1 LRFEIGV
8 IRKERAMAGIVV
20 GVDGSEN
27 AELALEWA
35 VTEAE
40 LRNVPVTAVTVVPIP
55 PVTLAPS
62 GVAVMGEML
71 QAAEAATRAAVEKV
85 SMGHQ
90 AVVSVQAIVG
100 GPAEQLLNAAT
111 GADMLV
117 VGSRGRGGFARLL
130 LGSVS
135 SQVVHHAVCPTVVVP
150 ARRRT

>member
-1 LRFEIGV
+1 
-8 IRKERAMAGIVV
+8 
-20 GVDGSEN
+20 
-27 AELALEWA
+27 
-35 VTEAE
+35 
-40 LRNVPVTAVTVVPIP
+40 
-55 PVTLAPS
+55 
-62 GVAVMGEML
+62 MGEML

-100 GPAEQLLNAAT
+100 SPAEQLLDAAT

-150 ARRRT
+150 ARRRTWRSMKAGALSRLGEMAKVRVIESAVEDHFAVK